1 MLALTEKPLVN
12 LRIDIDREDDGRW
25 IADVL
30 DLPGVLAYGAT
41 RSAAVTAVKALA
53 LRVLADQLDAGELQS
68 DSLSDVHFISAA
80 A

>member
-1 MLALTEKPLVN
+1 MPVSTARPSVE

-41 RSAAVTAVKALA
+41 ESAALAAVKSLA
-53 LRVLADQLDAGELQS
+53 LRALADQLDAGELQA
-68 DSLSDVHFISAA
+68 DSLARIRFIAA
-80 A
+80 TT